1 MQSRSLVSVVAAVM
15 TVAFVPLLATLGHA
29 EPSKC
34 AAAKVKAAAKEAS
47 AKAKCHSAALQS
59 DTAVDPLCLTKAEEK
74 FGTAFDKADGADL
87 NCPNLDDSAEVEAIV
102 DDFVTALV
110 AQVTAVPTCTDGIE
124 NGTETDVDCG
134 GSCNDCALGEGCAL
148 PGDCASG
155 ACEASV
161 CALRI
166 LSLSCSSDEA
176 RLIAVAGPAALGGE
190 CAASECYSCGTPS
203 SSLTQTGPEDIFAFE
218 CQVTGTVTVDFSN
231 ITMGCNL
238 DFYAME
244 ATPTPFECI
253 AGSTGPSAMTGSLS
267 FSCTAGTEY
276 FVVVENPSGGSCDYQ
291 LNVQAGVGSGCR
303 EDCDDGLDNDGNGDT
318 DGVDANCAP

>member
-1 MQSRSLVSVVAAVM
+1 MQSRSLISMVATVM
-15 TVAFVPLLATLGHA
+15 TVAFVSLPATPSHA

-47 AKAKCHSAALQS
+47 AKAKCHFAALKS
-59 DTAVDPLCLTKAEEK
+59 DTAVDPTCLSKAEEK
-74 FGTAFDKADGADL
+74 FDAAFVKADAADL
-87 NCPNLDDSAEVEAIV
+87 NCPNLNDGSDVEAIV
-102 DDFVTALV
+102 DEFVDALV
-110 AQVTAVPTCTDGIE
+110 AQVVAVPTCTDGVA

-134 GSCNDCALGEGCAL
+134 GSCNDCALGDGCAL
-148 PGDCASG
+148 PADCASG
-155 ACEASV
+155 ACEGNV

-166 LSLSCSSDEA
+166 LPLSCSSDEA
-176 RLIAVAGPAALGGE
+176 WLIPVPGPAALGGE
-190 CAASECYSCGTPS
+190 CPDSECYTCGTPS

-218 CQVTGTVTVDFSN
+218 CQVTGTVTVSFSN
-231 ITMGCNL
+231 ITAACNL

-267 FSCTAGTEY
+267 FSCTAGTDY
-276 FVVVENPSGGSCDYQ
+276 FVVVENPSGASCDYQ
-291 LNVQAGVGSGCR
+291 ISVQAGAGSGCR

-318 DGVDANCAP
+318 DGADVNCAP

>member
-1 MQSRSLVSVVAAVM
+1 MQSRFLISMVATAM
-15 TVAFVPLLATLGHA
+15 TVAFVPLLATLSHA

-47 AKAKCHSAALQS
+47 AKAKCHSVALQA
-59 DTAVDPLCLTKAEEK
+59 DLAVDPACLAKAEEK
-74 FGTAFDKADGADL
+74 FDAAFAKADDTNS
-87 NCPNLDDSAEVEAIV
+87 NCPNLDDNTEVEAIV
-102 DDFVTALV
+102 NDFVTAV
-110 AQVTAVPTCTDGIE
+110 VSQVTAVPTCTDGIA

-134 GSCNDCALGEGCAL
+134 GSCNDCALGDGCAL

-155 ACEASV
+155 ACQGGV
-161 CALRI
+161 CTLRI
-166 LSLSCSSDEA
+166 LPLSCSSDEA
-176 RLIAVAGPAALGGE
+176 WLIAVDGPAALGGE

-203 SSLTQTGPEDIFAFE
+203 ASLTQTGPEDIFAFA
-218 CQVTGTVTVDFSN
+218 CQVTGTVTVSFSN

-244 ATPTPFECI
+244 ATPTPYECI

-267 FSCTAGTEY
+267 FSCTAGTDY
-276 FVVVENPSGGSCDYQ
+276 FVVVENPSGTSCDYQ
-291 LNVQAGVGSGCR
+291 VSVQAGIGSGCR

-318 DGVDANCAP
+318 DGVDVNCMP